1 MNRAVKVA
9 AILLLLG
16 FMVLIW
22 SAFRAHSSVGPHA
35 PSALNQAIDH
45 PVDFAK
51 NHFTGGIGVLL
62 GTDPKSGLIL
72 VQQVFDGS
80 PASNAG
86 LRDGD
91 AIIEINGVPT
101 KGKALAQVTGEIR
114 GITGGEINLT
124 IQRAGSTNQEVTL
137 HRSSWSHL
145 GRSPYSIS
153 PATPAIPGLPPTTVF
168 ILTSAPPGSVV
179 APRQNGNP

>member
-1 MNRAVKVA
+1 MNRTVKVA

-22 SAFRAHSSVGPHA
+22 SAFRTHSSVGPRA
-35 PSALNQAIDH
+35 PSAVSQAIDH

-62 GTDPKSGLIL
+62 GTDHSGLTAVEEVL
-72 VQQVFDGS
+72 NGS

-86 LRDGD
+86 LREGD
-91 AIIEINGVPT
+91 AIIEINGVAT

-145 GRSPYSIS
+145 GRSPYSTS